1 MRIPRRQGY
10 CGRRNQCWRKMGK
23 RGRYSTQHIPFQSSV
38 DEEKAASSSCA
49 AQCTSETSVMMHAAN
64 MKYRV
69 NMTFAHIFPPTH
81 YSCLNSLF
89 GHARVLDLFV
99 SLFVHDKSSTVHCGA
114 RLCKW
119 CVISTQRHEF
129 PTRRSKTEFGR
140 VGKQG
145 RKGRIG

>member
-1 MRIPRRQGY
+1 MLAFPT
-10 CGRRNQCWRKMGK
+10 C
-23 RGRYSTQHIPFQSSV
+23 
-38 DEEKAASSSCA
+38 SSCA
-49 AQCTSETSVMMHAAN
+49 AQCTSETSVMLHAAN

-69 NMTFAHIFPPTH
+69 NMPFAHIFPPAR

-129 PTRRSKTEFGR
+129 PTRDRKQNLAELASKAEKAGLAESCETTLQYGLKPVHLQCTNGR
-140 VGKQG
+140 M
-145 RKGRIG
+145 